1 MPLFRAFDY
10 PFILMVDSL
19 ELIMIA
25 NLPPKARRFGPLS
38 IALLFV
44 GTLVNSC
51 NPTWADETGFAQLE
65 KSFQSTAIPIVK
77 QYCAEC
83 HSPELAEAEIDLV
96 SIQTFAEVRR
106 SPAVWQRV
114 AEMLHSG
121 QMPPKDSHQPT
132 DDERAKLKQWV
143 EHYLKLEAR
152 TSAGDP
158 GRVVLRRLNN
168 AEYTYTLRDL
178 TGIASLQPA
187 REFPGEGAAGE
198 GFTNTGNALVMS
210 PALVTK
216 YLDAAKQVAEHA
228 VLLPDGFRFSP
239 GTSRSDWSNE
249 ILADIRSFYS
259 RYTVPTENAQVTLQG
274 LTWETNDGGMIPL
287 EKYLQATIAER
298 QAVSAGT
305 KTWDTVASERGLSAK
320 YFHLLWLA
328 LNNDEPSPLFASLR
342 NEWQRAKPEDAAG
355 LTARIARWQQ
365 TLWKFHPVGH
375 IGKVGGPKSWQEL
388 VSPLQSRQEIRV
400 AIPATSDS
408 NEVTLYLAAD
418 DAGDGNMGDQVVFD
432 EPRFIAPGR
441 PDLLLRDVR
450 PLATELYRR
459 RLKMFHETAKCL
471 DAAMEVQKTPTPA
484 DIPSLAASYQVD
496 ADSLAAWLQYLGI
509 GASASI
515 DIRDHFTNKIESSS
529 GYDFAKGWGSAET
542 PNMVANSSD
551 QHVRIPGNLKPHSIA
566 VHPSPTLNVVLGWQ
580 SPVKAATKISG
591 VVQHAHPECGNG
603 VTWTV
608 ELRRGRTRQ
617 RLASGISQG
626 AAEVPFGP
634 IDNINVLPGDVVA
647 LIVGPRDGN
656 HACDLTAVNI
666 SLTDSADASHVW
678 DLAAD
683 VSPDVLAGNP
693 HADRLDNRG
702 VWHFFTEPITGSQ
715 TGPVIPVGSLLDKWL
730 GAGADTDRQ
739 QIATQMQ
746 SLLTEQT
753 STATDSPDAQ
763 LIRQLNSLGGPL
775 FRAAR
780 AAVDA
785 ARKSGSQTAHVIPK
799 DSPVWGLPDETFGR
813 TTDGHSLPATS
824 LCIQAP
830 QALAI
835 TVPFDLVAG
844 TEFVTNGSLWR
855 PTDPTSDV
863 SQQGSVQLRAQLAK
877 LETTQSLQHDL
888 PIIAPENSLAS
899 QSFAKSIGEFAE
911 LFPAA
916 TCYTRI
922 VPVDE
927 VVTLTLY
934 YREDD
939 RLSRLMLT
947 EDQKSQLDRLWD
959 ELHYVSHDAVALV
972 DAFEQLMQY
981 ATQDADPTV
990 FAPLRKP
997 IQDRAAAF
1005 KERLVAT
1012 EPAQVDALI
1021 DFAFRAFRR
1030 PLSDTEKTELRKLY
1044 QRLRSQE
1051 MPHEEAF
1058 RLTLARIF
1066 VAPAFLYRLEQPQDS
1081 DQATPV
1087 SDWELASRLSYF
1099 LWSSMPDDELMQLAA
1114 QGRLH
1119 ERDVLLEQMRRM
1131 VRDPRSRRLA
1141 TEFACQ
1147 WAHIYDFDQLNEKSE
1162 THFPNFVSL
1171 RSEMY
1176 EESIQF
1182 FASLFQ
1188 NNESVLDLLDAKHT
1202 FLNESLA
1209 KYYGIPNV
1217 TGNDWRRVD
1226 NVRQYSRG
1234 GILTQ
1239 ASTLAKQSG
1248 ASRTSPILRGNW
1260 ICEVLLGD
1268 KLPKP
1273 PKNVP
1278 VLPETP
1284 PDGLTER
1291 ELIEQHTSDPACAK
1305 CHARIDP
1312 LGFSLENFDAIG
1324 GFRDKSN
1331 NSPINAKAVLMDGT
1345 NLDGVDG
1352 LRQYLMTQRRDDFL
1366 RQFCKKLLGYS
1377 LARSVQLSDEPLLD
1391 KMQDELAKNDYRIGT
1406 LLETI
1411 VTSDQFLKI
1420 RGSQVQ

>member
-1 MPLFRAFDY
+1 MF
-10 PFILMVDSL
+10 
-19 ELIMIA
+19 A
-25 NLPPKARRFGPLS
+25 NQQPKAVRRYGFS
-38 IALLFV
+38 IAMLSAMA
-44 GTLVNSC
+44 LVFSPSLIRAN
-51 NPTWADETGFAQLE
+51 ETDFAQLE
-65 KSFQSTAIPIVK
+65 KSFQSTTFPLVK

-96 SIQTFAEVRR
+96 SIETFAGVRQ
-106 SPAVWQRV
+106 SSMVWQRV

-121 QMPPKDSHQPT
+121 QMPPKDATQPS
-132 DDERAKLKQWV
+132 DDERAKLKSWV
-143 EHYLKLEAR
+143 DDYLKLEAR

-198 GFTNTGNALVMS
+198 GFTNTGNSLVMS

-228 VLLPDGFRFSP
+228 VLLPDGFRFST

-249 ILADIRSFYS
+249 ILADIRSFYN

-298 QAVSAGT
+298 QAISAGT
-305 KTWDTVASERGLSAK
+305 KTWESVAQERGLSAK
-320 YFHLLWLA
+320 YLHLVWLA
-328 LNNDEPSPLFASLR
+328 LANDDPSPLFATLR
-342 NEWQRAKPEDAAG
+342 NNWQRAKPDDAAG
-355 LTARIARWQQ
+355 LAAHIARWQQ
-365 TLWKFHPVGH
+365 TLWKFQPVGH
-375 IGKVGGPKSWQEL
+375 IGKVGGPKSWQEF
-388 VSPLQSRQEIRV
+388 VSPLQSRQEIRLT
-400 AIPATSDS
+400 IPTTSES
-408 NEVTLYLAAD
+408 PEVTLYLAAD
-418 DAGDGNMGDQVVFD
+418 DAGDGKDGDQVVFD
-432 EPRFIAPGR
+432 EPRFIAAGR

-450 PLATELYRR
+450 PLTNELKSRR
-459 RLKMFHETAKCL
+459 MKMFDETAKCL

-484 DIPSLAASYQVD
+484 DIPSLAARYQVD
-496 ADSLAAWLQYLGI
+496 ADSLAAWLDYLGI
-509 GASASI
+509 GAGAAME
-515 DIRDHFTNKIESSS
+515 IRDHFSNKIESSA
-529 GYDFAKGWGSAET
+529 GYDFAKGWGTGET

-551 QHVRIPGNLKPHSIA
+551 QHVRIPGNLKPHSVA
-566 VHPSPTLNVVLGWQ
+566 VHPSPTLNVVMGWQ

-617 RLASGISQG
+617 QLASGISQG
-626 AAEVPFGP
+626 ATEVPFGP
-634 IDNINVLPGDVVA
+634 IENVNVLPGDVIA
-647 LIVGPRDGN
+647 LIIGPRDGN

-666 SLTDSADASHVW
+666 NLTDQSDASHVW

-693 HADRLDNRG
+693 HADRLGNRG
-702 VWHFFTEPITGSQ
+702 VWHFFTEPIAGSQ

-730 GAGADTDRQ
+730 AAGVDDERQ
-739 QIATQMQ
+739 QIALQIQ
-746 SLLTEQT
+746 SILTGQT
-753 STATDSPDAQ
+753 PAAADSPDAQ
-763 LIRQLNSLGGPL
+763 LVRQLNSLGGPL

-780 AAVDA
+780 AAVDT
-785 ARKSGSQTAHVIPK
+785 ARKSGNATNSTPTDSQEF
-799 DSPVWGLPDETFGR
+799 GLPDDIFGKS
-813 TTDGHSLPATS
+813 TDGQPLAANA

-830 QALAI
+830 QVLAI
-835 TVPFDLVAG
+835 KAPFDLVAG
-844 TEFVTNGSLWR
+844 TEFVTSGSLLT
-855 PTDPTSDV
+855 PKDPANETA
-863 SQQGSVQLRAQLAK
+863 QQGSVQFRAQLAK
-877 LETTQSLQHDL
+877 LEITQSLHHDL
-888 PIIAPENSLAS
+888 PIITREASLAHQRFS
-899 QSFAKSIGEFAE
+899 KSINDFAE

-939 RLSRLMLT
+939 RLCRLMLT
-947 EDQKSQLDRLWD
+947 DDQKSQLDRLWD

-1005 KERLVAT
+1005 KDRLVAT
-1012 EPAQVDALI
+1012 EPAQIDALI
-1021 DFAFRAFRR
+1021 DFASRAYRR
-1030 PLSDTEKTELRKLY
+1030 PLSDNEKTELRKLY

-1051 MPHEEAF
+1051 MPHDDAF

-1066 VAPAFLYRLEQPQDS
+1066 VAPAFLYRLEQPQET

-1087 SDWELASRLSYF
+1087 SDWELANRLSYF

-1114 QGRLH
+1114 QGKLH
-1119 ERDVLLEQMRRM
+1119 ERDVLLEQMHRM
-1131 VRDPRSRRLA
+1131 VRDPRARRLA

-1147 WAHIYDFDQLNEKSE
+1147 WAHIYEFDQLNEKSE
-1162 THFPNFVSL
+1162 THFPSFASL
-1171 RSEMY
+1171 RSDMY

-1182 FASLFQ
+1182 FTSLFQ

-1202 FLNESLA
+1202 FLNEPLA

-1217 TGNDWRRVD
+1217 TGNEWRRVE

-1291 ELIEQHTSDPACAK
+1291 QLIEKHTSDPACAK

-1345 NLDGVDG
+1345 NLNGVDG
-1352 LRQYLMTQRRDDFL
+1352 LRQYLLTQRRNDFL

-1377 LARSVQLSDEPLLD
+1377 LARSIQLSDEPLLD
-1391 KMQDELAKNDYRIGT
+1391 KMQDELAKNDYRIMT

-1420 RGSQVQ
+1420 RGSRFQ